1 MITKNTVVIA
11 DTNPNN
17 NFGTISII
25 KRSKFPIITEKQNI
39 ANDTHM
45 AYSVI

>member
-1 MITKNTVVIA
+1 MIVTIA
-11 DTNPNN
+11 AVNPNI

-39 ANDTHM
+39 VNDTHI
-45 AYSVI
+45 AYNAI

>member
-1 MITKNTVVIA
+1 MIATIA
-11 DTNPNN
+11 VANPKTIL
-17 NFGTISII
+17 GTISII

-39 ANDTHM
+39 VNDTHI